1 MFLMSSWSV
10 NSPAACLQGLIKT
23 TGHWG
28 TVFVASEVQYS
39 FKLFHTAFSALT
51 AISLLCKWIKISL
64 VAG

>member
-10 NSPAACLQGLIKT
+10 NSPAACLLIKA
-23 TGHWG
+23 TGHRG

-64 VAG
+64 VDG